1 MSELLPIHIQVNVC
15 ATLLGEAI
23 ARSHGDETLALV
35 ETLRHQAAQA
45 RGVAEKEVQQHLLQ
59 LLDSLGRLTPG
70 QTLCVAKAFSV
81 YLVLINA
88 CENAYRTSRLKT
100 AHGHEAL
107 PLGGGL
113 VYVLT
118 AHPTEVRSAPAIS
131 LGRRITSVLVS
142 WFGRGPGTPPLPVER
157 RQLSALI
164 GLLWRVGIHKR
175 TPVTPA
181 EEVDHIA
188 GQFSDE
194 ILTEIFSLRGRG
206 ADLRFRTWV
215 GGDKDG
221 HPGITATTL
230 HTSFRRTRQRFYLF
244 FRDRLLAVKEDLLL
258 LDEDIRRSLEKVEQA
273 TLDVRRVTA
282 GDGIR
287 MTTLRHAL
295 SHLCRQ
301 VERSLGQLPLK
312 LVEMSQLLVLFPGM
326 VLPVEMREE
335 STVFLGLKKKRAIGV
350 IGKMLRKARAIAEG
364 GDLHHYIQGLIVS
377 MTRSAA
383 DLEAAADVAERAVG
397 SNKIRIIPLFE
408 RGEDLDGAP
417 ETVDAVLSGSLP
429 FLVRRPWEKNRPL
442 KMEIML
448 GYSDTAKRMGAFASR
463 RRIFHAMDE
472 LTGVCRKHNVE
483 PIFFHGSGGS
493 VTRGGGSIEE
503 QFAAWPESA
512 RKLIK
517 LTLQG
522 EMVER
527 TLATPE
533 IFRRGVERLLTVA
546 VSVRSAG
553 EPSTLSNGILEELA
567 LVSQEAFKGL
577 VEDDGFRRF
586 VAMAT
591 PYPDLSVLHLGSRP
605 SHRPGKSESSADLG
619 SLRAIP
625 WVLCFTQVRLL
636 VPSWYGIGTAYM
648 QLRRDPD
655 KLAALQKAFE
665 TNQAFKA
672 FIKLMGFSLA
682 KGDRAVFSLFASQLA
697 PEPEMQTIKEK
708 LMAEERRV
716 MEMVKTLSGKDHLLW
731 FRPWLSQSILLR
743 GSTIHPLS
751 LIQLAALQNRRQN
764 VGKTHTD
771 EILRSAIAGV
781 AVGMLT
787 TG

>member
-1 MSELLPIHIQVNVC
+1 MSELLPIHGQVNVC

-23 ARSHGDETLALV
+23 ARSHGDETLELV
-35 ETLRHQAAQA
+35 EGLRHRAAQT
-45 RGVAEKEVQQHLLQ
+45 RGVTEEEANRRLLQ
-59 LLDSLGRLTPG
+59 LLESLGALSPE
-70 QTLCVAKAFSV
+70 QTLRVAKAFSI

-88 CENAYRTSRLKT
+88 CENAYRTSRLRT
-100 AHGHEAL
+100 AFGHEA
-107 PLGGGL
+107 PLLTGCL

-131 LGRRITSVLVS
+131 LGRRITSVLVE
-142 WFGRGPGTPPLPVER
+142 WFSRGAETPPLPDEKS
-157 RQLSALI
+157 QLSALI
-164 GLLWRVGIHKR
+164 GLLWQVGIHKHS
-175 TPVTPA
+175 PVSPA
-181 EEVDHIA
+181 EEVDHMA
-188 GQFSDE
+188 GQFSDD
-194 ILTEIFSLRGRG
+194 ILTEVLSLRRRG

-244 FRDRLLAVKEDLLL
+244 FQERLLAVKEDVQLLG
-258 LDEDIRRSLEKVEQA
+258 EGARRSLEKVERA
-273 TLDVRRVTA
+273 MLDVKQVTS

-287 MTTLRHAL
+287 MNTLRHAL

-301 VERSLGQLPLK
+301 VERQLGELPLK
-312 LVEMSQLLVLFPGM
+312 LAEMSELLALFPGL

-335 STVFLGLKKKRAIGV
+335 STVFLDLKKKKAIGT
-350 IGKMLRKARAIAEG
+350 IGKMLRKAQSIAEG
-364 GDLHHYIQGLIVS
+364 GYLHHYIQGLIVS
-377 MTRSAA
+377 MTRSAP
-383 DLEAAADVAERAVG
+383 DLEAAVDVAERAVG
-397 SNKIRIIPLFE
+397 KNKIRIIPLFE
-408 RGEDLDGAP
+408 RGEDLDDAP
-417 ETVDAVLSGSLP
+417 ETVDTVLADQLP
-429 FLVRRPWEKNRPL
+429 FLVRRPWEKNCPM

-463 RRIFHAMDE
+463 RRIFNAMHE
-472 LTGVCRKHNVE
+472 LTEVCRKHNIE

-503 QFAAWPESA
+503 QFAAWPEPA

-533 IFRRGVERLLTVA
+533 IFRRNVERLLDI
-546 VSVRSAG
+546 AG
-553 EPSTLSNGILEELA
+553 TFATHKKPATLSTGILEELA
-567 LVSQEAFKGL
+567 FVSQEAFMDL
-577 VEDDGFRRF
+577 VEDKPFRRF
-586 VAMAT
+586 VATAT

-605 SHRPGKSESSADLG
+605 SHRPGKDAVGADLG

-625 WVLCFTQVRLL
+625 WVLCFTQGRLL
-636 VPSWYGIGTAYM
+636 APSWYGIGTAFM
-648 QLRRDPD
+648 HLRKDPV
-655 KLAALQKAFE
+655 KLAALQEAFR
-665 TNQAFKA
+665 NNSAFKGYV
-672 FIKLMGFSLA
+672 KLMGFSLA
-682 KGDRAVFSLFASQLA
+682 KGDRTVFSLFADLLA
-697 PEPEMQTIKEK
+697 PDPESHTVKEK
-708 LMAEERRV
+708 LLAEEQRV
-716 MEMVKTLSGKDHLLW
+716 REMVKNLAGEDNLLW

-751 LIQLAALQNRRQN
+751 LIELAALQNRRQN
-764 VGKTHTD
+764 VQKPHND
-771 EILRSAIAGV
+771 EILRIAIAGV